1 MSAGAGVAA
10 CVAGGVGD
18 SAGVDVAV
26 LPVGETGLVGGGGG
40 AGGLKDLL
48 VAAKSVGQAW

>member
-26 LPVGETGLVGGGGG
+26 LPVGETGLVGGGAGL
-40 AGGLKDLL
+40 GGLRTC
-48 VAAKSVGQAW
+48 